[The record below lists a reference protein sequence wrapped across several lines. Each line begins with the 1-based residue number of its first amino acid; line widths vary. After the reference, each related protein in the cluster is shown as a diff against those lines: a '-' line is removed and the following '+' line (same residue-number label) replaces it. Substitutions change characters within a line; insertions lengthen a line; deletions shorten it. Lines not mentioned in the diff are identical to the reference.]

1 MATTVFS
8 VVLKEIEEKQRYL
21 ADALASGA
29 AKDFAEYKFMCG
41 EIRGLSFAQSY
52 INDLV
57 RRMEQNE
64 DD

>member
-8 VVLKEIEEKQRYL
+8 VVLKEIEEKQRSL
-21 ADALASGA
+21 IDALGSSA

-57 RRMEQNE
+57 RRMEQNQDE
-64 DD
+64 

>member
-64 DD
+64 DE